1 VRRLAGLV
9 LVVAALTPALLLA
22 DDEGA
27 GGPPSRTKE
36 QRRVLDRLAEILED
50 TSFNKTKSA
59 LAGLRDASW
68 AVRAFAAIRL
78 GVVGLDEPTVRSLRD
93 AARPGSKPPAAD
105 DAKVAAAETF
115 AKDVKET
122 KEKSGPERKATA
134 GDEGIRS
141 YASLVRNELS
151 VKKVPAEELRA
162 LILSLPAFAEAA
174 DDVRARNFIARELL
188 ALCESDRIVKELSAK
203 DVNAAVGEDGKK
215 VFEWFRSNEKYLYL
229 HPKES
234 ALHLDVAA
242 RSDATPTDKYR
253 EKNPWAADEGPNAP
267 PRKRRETK

>member
-1 VRRLAGLV
+1 
-9 LVVAALTPALLLA
+9 
-22 DDEGA
+22 
-27 GGPPSRTKE
+27 
-36 QRRVLDRLAEILED
+36 
-50 TSFNKTKSA
+50 KSA

-162 LILSLPAFAEAA
+162 
-174 DDVRARNFIARELL
+174 RNFIARELL

-215 VFEWFRSNEKYLYL
+215 VFEWFRS
-229 HPKES
+229 
-234 ALHLDVAA
+234 
-242 RSDATPTDKYR
+242 
-253 EKNPWAADEGPNAP
+253 
-267 PRKRRETK
+267 